1 MPIEET
7 QIEETQTTEL
17 VNYEELS
24 YIEIQEI
31 NQNLQVI
38 SFISISIYFILI
50 FIISVK
56 FFKFLL
62 GM

>member
-1 MPIEET
+1 MP
-7 QIEETQTTEL
+7 IEETQTTEL

-24 YIEIQEI
+24 YIELQEI
-31 NQNLQVI
+31 NQNLQVT
-38 SFISISIYFILI
+38 SFISISFYFILI
-50 FIISVK
+50 FIISIK

>member
-1 MPIEET
+1 MP
-7 QIEETQTTEL
+7 IEETQTTEL

-24 YIEIQEI
+24 YIELQEI
-31 NQNLQVI
+31 NQNLQVTSFIAI
-38 SFISISIYFILI
+38 SFYFILI
-50 FIISVK
+50 FIMSIK